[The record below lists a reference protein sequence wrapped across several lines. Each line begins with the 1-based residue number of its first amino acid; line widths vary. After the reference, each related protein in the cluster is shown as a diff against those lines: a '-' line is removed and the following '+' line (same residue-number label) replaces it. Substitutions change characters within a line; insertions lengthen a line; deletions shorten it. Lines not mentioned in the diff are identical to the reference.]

1 MSMME
6 NLEKAIEGSKGY
18 ENTFFLTLTDENN
31 QPVKN
36 VKPAFV
42 MGEYNI
48 LGIYDE
54 ENQGYWF
61 TIPAELAYGQYM
73 YNVTIDGETLQFN
86 DKIRFK

>member
-18 ENTFFLTLTDENN
+18 ENTFFLTLTDKNN

-36 VKPAFV
+36 VKPTFI

>member
-18 ENTFFLTLTDENN
+18 DNTFFLTLTDENN
-31 QPVKN
+31 QPVTN

-48 LGIYDE
+48 LGTYDE

-61 TIPAELAYGQYM
+61 TIPAELAYGSYM
-73 YNVTIDGETLQFN
+73 YNVTVDGETLQFN

>member
-6 NLEKAIEGSKGY
+6 NLHHAINGSKGY

-31 QPVKN
+31 ETVKN
-36 VKPAFV
+36 VKPTFV

-48 LGIYDE
+48 LGTYDE

-61 TIPAELAYGQYM
+61 TIPAELAVGSYM
-73 YNVTIDGETLQFN
+73 YSVTVDGETLMFP

>member
-36 VKPAFV
+36 VKPAFI

-48 LGIYDE
+48 LGTYDE

-61 TIPAELAYGQYM
+61 TIPAALAYGQYM

>member
-31 QPVKN
+31 QPVTN

>member
-48 LGIYDE
+48 LGTYDE

-61 TIPAELAYGQYM
+61 TIPAELAVGSYM
-73 YNVTIDGETLQFN
+73 YNVTVDGETLQFN

>member
-54 ENQGYWF
+54 QNQGYWF
-61 TIPAELAYGQYM
+61 TIPAELAYGSYM
-73 YNVTIDGETLQFN
+73 YNVTVDGETLQFN

>member
-36 VKPAFV
+36 VKPTFV

-48 LGIYDE
+48 LGTYDE

>member
-18 ENTFFLTLTDENN
+18 DNTFFLTLTDEND
-31 QPVKN
+31 QPVTN
-36 VKPAFV
+36 VKPTFV

-48 LGIYDE
+48 LGTYDK

-61 TIPAELAYGQYM
+61 TIPAELAYGSYM
-73 YNVTIDGETLQFN
+73 YNVTVDGETLQFN

>member
-31 QPVKN
+31 QPVTN
-36 VKPAFV
+36 VKPTFV

-48 LGIYDE
+48 LGTYDE

-73 YNVTIDGETLQFN
+73 YNVTVDGETLQFN

>member
-6 NLEKAIEGSKGY
+6 NLDKAIDGSKGY
-18 ENTFFLTLTDENN
+18 DNTFFLTLTDENN

-36 VKPAFV
+36 IKPTFV

-61 TIPAELAYGQYM
+61 TIPAELAYGSYM
-73 YNVTIDGETLQFN
+73 YNVTVDDETLMFP

>member
-31 QPVKN
+31 QPVTN
-36 VKPAFV
+36 VKPTFV

-54 ENQGYWF
+54 QNQGYWF
-61 TIPAELAYGQYM
+61 TIPAELAYGSYM
-73 YNVTIDGETLQFN
+73 YNVTVDGETLQFN

>member
-6 NLEKAIEGSKGY
+6 NLEKAIDGSKGY
-18 ENTFFLTLTDENN
+18 DNTFFLTLTDENN

-36 VKPAFV
+36 VKPTFV

>member
-18 ENTFFLTLTDENN
+18 ENTFFLTLTDQNN

-61 TIPAELAYGQYM
+61 TIPAELAYGSYM
-73 YNVTIDGETLQFN
+73 YNVTVDGETLQFN

>member
-18 ENTFFLTLTDENN
+18 DNTFFLTLTDENN
-31 QPVKN
+31 QPVTN
-36 VKPAFV
+36 VKPTFV

-54 ENQGYWF
+54 QNQGYWF
-61 TIPAELAYGQYM
+61 TIPAELAYGSYM
-73 YNVTIDGETLQFN
+73 YNVTVDGETLQFN

>member
-6 NLEKAIEGSKGY
+6 NLDKAIDGSEGY

-31 QPVKN
+31 EPVKN
-36 VKPAFV
+36 VKPTFV

-48 LGIYDE
+48 LGTYDE
-54 ENQGYWF
+54 ENKGYWF
-61 TIPAELAYGQYM
+61 TIPAELAYGSYM
-73 YNVTIDGETLQFN
+73 YNVTVDGETLQFN

>member
-36 VKPAFV
+36 VKPTFV

>member
-36 VKPAFV
+36 VKPTFV

-61 TIPAELAYGQYM
+61 TIPAELSYGQYM
-73 YNVTIDGETLQFN
+73 YNVTVDGETLQFN

>member
-18 ENTFFLTLTDENN
+18 DNTFFLTLTDENN
-31 QPVKN
+31 QPVTN
-36 VKPAFV
+36 VKPTFV

-48 LGIYDE
+48 LGTYDE

-61 TIPAELAYGQYM
+61 TIPVELAYGSYM
-73 YNVTIDGETLQFN
+73 YNVTVDGETLQFN

>member
-48 LGIYDE
+48 LGTYDE

-61 TIPAELAYGQYM
+61 TIPAELTYGSYM

-86 DKIRFK
+86 DKIRFR

>member
-18 ENTFFLTLTDENN
+18 DNTFFLTLTDENS
-31 QPVKN
+31 QPVTN
-36 VKPAFV
+36 VKPTFV

-48 LGIYDE
+48 LGTYDA

-61 TIPAELAYGQYM
+61 TIPAELAHGQYM

>member
-31 QPVKN
+31 QPVTN

-48 LGIYDE
+48 LGTYDE

>member
-6 NLEKAIEGSKGY
+6 NLDKAIDGSEGY

-36 VKPAFV
+36 VKPTFV

-48 LGIYDE
+48 LGTYDE

-61 TIPAELAYGQYM
+61 TIPAELAYGSYM

-86 DKIRFK
+86 VKIRFK

>member
-36 VKPAFV
+36 VRPTVV
-42 MGEYNI
+42 MGQYNI

>member
-73 YNVTIDGETLQFN
+73 YNVTVDGETLQFN

>member
-6 NLEKAIEGSKGY
+6 NLDKAIDGSKGY
-18 ENTFFLTLTDENN
+18 DNTFFLTLTDENN

-36 VKPAFV
+36 VKPTFV

-48 LGIYDE
+48 LGTYDE
-54 ENQGYWF
+54 ENKGYWF
-61 TIPAELAYGQYM
+61 TIPAELAHGQYM
-73 YNVTIDGETLQFN
+73 YNVTIHGETLQFN

>member
-31 QPVKN
+31 QPVTN

-48 LGIYDE
+48 LGTYDE

-73 YNVTIDGETLQFN
+73 YNVTVDGETLQFN

>member
-31 QPVKN
+31 EPVKN
-36 VKPAFV
+36 VKPTFV

-48 LGIYDE
+48 LGTYDE

-61 TIPAELAYGQYM
+61 TIPAELAVGSYM
-73 YNVTIDGETLQFN
+73 YNVTVDGETLMFP

>member
-18 ENTFFLTLTDENN
+18 DNTFFLTLTDENN

-36 VKPAFV
+36 VKPTFV

-48 LGIYDE
+48 LGTYDE
-54 ENQGYWF
+54 QNEGYWF

>member
-6 NLEKAIEGSKGY
+6 NLEKEIEGSKGY

-48 LGIYDE
+48 LGTYDE

-61 TIPAELAYGQYM
+61 TIPSELAYGSYM
-73 YNVTIDGETLQFN
+73 YNVTVDGETLQFN

>member
-6 NLEKAIEGSKGY
+6 NLEKAINGSKGY

-31 QPVKN
+31 ETVKN
-36 VKPAFV
+36 VKPTFV

-48 LGIYDE
+48 LGTYDE

-61 TIPAELAYGQYM
+61 TIPAELAVGSYM
-73 YNVTIDGETLQFN
+73 YSVTVDGETLMFP

>member
-18 ENTFFLTLTDENN
+18 DNTFFLTLTDENS
-31 QPVKN
+31 QPVTN

-48 LGIYDE
+48 LGTYDE

-61 TIPAELAYGQYM
+61 TIPAELAYGSYM
-73 YNVTIDGETLQFN
+73 YNVTVDGETLQFN

>member
-6 NLEKAIEGSKGY
+6 NLDKAIDGSKGY

-31 QPVKN
+31 ETVKN
-36 VKPAFV
+36 VKPTFV

-48 LGIYDE
+48 LGTYDE

-61 TIPAELAYGQYM
+61 TIPAELAVGSYM
-73 YNVTIDGETLQFN
+73 YSVTVDGETLMFP

>member
-31 QPVKN
+31 QPVTN
-36 VKPAFV
+36 VKPTFV

-48 LGIYDE
+48 LGTYDE
-54 ENQGYWF
+54 ENQG
-61 TIPAELAYGQYM
+61 
-73 YNVTIDGETLQFN
+73 
-86 DKIRFK
+86 

>member
-31 QPVKN
+31 QPVTN
-36 VKPAFV
+36 VKPTFV

-48 LGIYDE
+48 LGTYDE

>member
-6 NLEKAIEGSKGY
+6 NLDKAIDGSKGY
-18 ENTFFLTLTDENN
+18 DNTFFLTLTDENN

-48 LGIYDE
+48 LGTYDE

-61 TIPAELAYGQYM
+61 TIPAELAYGSYM
-73 YNVTIDGETLQFN
+73 YNVTVDGETLQFN

>member
-6 NLEKAIEGSKGY
+6 NLDKAIEGSKGY

-36 VKPAFV
+36 VKPTFV

-48 LGIYDE
+48 LGTYDE
-54 ENQGYWF
+54 QNEGYWF
-61 TIPAELAYGQYM
+61 IIPAELAYGSYM
-73 YNVTIDGETLQFN
+73 YNVTVDGETLMFP

>member
-18 ENTFFLTLTDENN
+18 ENTFFLTLTDEND

-61 TIPAELAYGQYM
+61 TIPAELAYGSYM
-73 YNVTIDGETLQFN
+73 YNVTVDGETLQFN